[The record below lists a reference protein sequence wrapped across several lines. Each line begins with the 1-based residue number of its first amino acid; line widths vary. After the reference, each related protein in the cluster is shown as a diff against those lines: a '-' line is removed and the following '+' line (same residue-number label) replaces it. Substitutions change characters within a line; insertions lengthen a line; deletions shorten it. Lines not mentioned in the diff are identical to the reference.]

1 MEKTK
6 YRLLLENLPDA
17 FAYHQMLTDSRGKAL
32 DYVFL
37 DINPAFERMT
47 GLSKKQILGKKIS
60 EVYPKVSGLPFDWSK
75 VYGRTPAEKETIRFE
90 QYFEP
95 GGRWYEITAYSVAPG
110 FFAVIF
116 RDITENRRIQSTLK
130 ESEENLFITLHSIGD
145 GVIATDLEGKI
156 TRMNPQAEKLT
167 GWTFGESSGR
177 PLEEIFR
184 IINTKTGE
192 PAFNPVRHVIKTG
205 ETLKLSN
212 DTTLVSRSGKS
223 CQIAD
228 SAAPIRDSKGKTS
241 GAVLVFSDVTEQYL
255 ARKAQE
261 ETARRLEFVLKVT
274 RTGIDIVDGNHDLH
288 YVDHLW
294 QHRYGDPQG
303 RKCYEY
309 FKNRKTPC
317 EDCGVARAL
326 KTKEVAVFEQTL
338 PGEGN
343 RTIECHTVP
352 FQNEQGEWL
361 AAMFSVDV
369 TRRRELEEKLRFQL
383 QFERM
388 VGSISSSFLGLET
401 DRIDKMI
408 KRSLRQIG
416 EFFSVDRAVIFQ
428 LSPERTMART
438 HEWCAEGIGP
448 LAGDLKGFTGGSL
461 PWLFTQIQNMAHVYS
476 FDVDELPPEAGA
488 ESKEFNRQ
496 GIRSFLVLPFS
507 IKSNAHADG
516 FLALDTVRSKKAW
529 TAEQMDL
536 LNIVSEVIGGALSR
550 QRLEEQRN
558 EALTAL
564 KESEENLSITLHSID
579 DGVIATDTGG
589 RIKRMNLKAEKL
601 TGWTLEEAAG
611 RPIGEVFNMIN
622 IKTGGPAFNPVAHV
636 IKTGKVAGLANDTAL
651 VARDGSVRQ
660 ISDSAAPI
668 RDSKGNTSGVVMV
681 FSDVTEQ
688 YNARQALQESESRYR
703 TIVENINDGL
713 IIFDFQ
719 LKITD
724 LNETACRMLGY
735 EQGELPGASLAAI
748 TSKEDQK
755 KAPRFMEQL
764 LTNNQF
770 LFEGKLLRKDGTP
783 VPVESSL
790 KIVSREGH
798 GLIQA
803 FVRDITERKLDEQKI
818 ADYTAELEKLYLE
831 LGEEMNKAREV
842 HRRTL
847 PKKFPAIKGLSLAA
861 HYQPAKKLGGDFYD
875 VAHLGKKIVL
885 YLSDVT
891 GHGVDGA
898 LLSLFVKHTI
908 RGYLFFSPEEHIGP
922 EKILRYL
929 SDQFHLKNLSAEYFI
944 SIFLAVLDLETM
956 VLTYTAAG
964 FQDTPL
970 VSLGSGKQLRLIS
983 KGLFLSPAF
992 SDELLNLQESSL
1004 HLTPGTT
1011 ILFNT
1016 DGLTEQGVKGVYYG
1030 THLPAVFY
1038 KNSSLPP
1045 ELIVQTICEDFRSF
1059 NNGSLQGDDDI
1070 TFLVMQVDPESRI
1083 TERLELASD
1092 FAELKHLREK
1102 IASVLGCCKE
1112 AELFLT
1118 CLHEVASNAMEH
1130 GNKLDREKT
1139 VSIEMVVTNRFILA
1153 NVEDR
1158 GGGFDWRE
1166 YINRPIE
1173 LNGLSERG
1181 RGIAL
1186 ARECCDHFYYNDK
1199 GNRATLVIELKG
1211 ANGHG
1216 N

>member
-1 MEKTK
+1 MGKTK
-6 YRLLLENLPDA
+6 YRLLLKNMPDA
-17 FAYHQMLTDSRGKAL
+17 FAYYQVLTDSRGNAA

-37 DINPAFERMT
+37 DVNPAFETMT
-47 GLSKKQILGKKIS
+47 GLFKEQILGKRIT
-60 EVYPKVSGLPFDWSK
+60 EVYPEVSDLPFDWSK
-75 VYGRTPAEKETIRFE
+75 VYGRTAAEKEAIRLRHYSE
-90 QYFEP
+90 RGEN
-95 GGRWYEITAYSVAPG
+95 WYEITAYSDAPG
-110 FFAVIF
+110 FLAVIF
-116 RDITENRRIQSTLK
+116 RDITESKHFQSTLK

-167 GWTFGESSGR
+167 GWTFQESAGR
-177 PLEEIFR
+177 QVDEVFR
-184 IINTKTGE
+184 IISVRTGK
-192 PAFNPVRHVIKTG
+192 PALNPVQHVIETG
-205 ETLKLSN
+205 AILKLAN
-212 DTTLVSRSGKS
+212 DTALVSRDGRSY
-223 CQIAD
+223 QIAD
-228 SAAPIRDSKGKTS
+228 SAAPIRDGRGKIS

-261 ETARRLEFVLKVT
+261 RTTQRLEYILKVT
-274 RTGIDIVDGNHDLH
+274 RTGIDIVDGNYDLH
-288 YVDHLW
+288 YVDSLW
-294 QHRYGDPQG
+294 QHDYGNPQG

-309 FKNRKTPC
+309 FKDRKKPC
-317 EDCGVARAL
+317 EDCGVVRAL

-338 PGEGN
+338 PREGN

-352 FQNEQGEWL
+352 FQSEQGEWL

-401 DRIDKMI
+401 DRIDEVI
-408 KRSLRQIG
+408 KRSLQQIG
-416 EFFSVDRAVIFQ
+416 EFFGVDRGMIFR
-428 LSPERTMART
+428 LSPERSMAGT
-438 HEWCAEGIGP
+438 HEWRAEGVRP
-448 LAGDLKGFTGGSL
+448 LAGGLKGFTAGSL
-461 PWLFTQIQNMAHVYS
+461 PWLFAQIQNMAHVYS
-476 FDVDELPPEAGA
+476 FDIDGLPPEAEA
-488 ESKEFNRQ
+488 EREEFTRQ
-496 GIRSFLVLPFS
+496 GIKSFLILPFS

-516 FLALDTVRSKKAW
+516 FLALDTVRRKKAW
-529 TAEQMDL
+529 DEEQIEL
-536 LNIVSEVIGGALSR
+536 LNIVSEVIAGALSR
-550 QRLEEQRN
+550 QLLEKQRN
-558 EALTAL
+558 EALIAL

-579 DGVIATDTGG
+579 DGVIATDAGG

-611 RPIGEVFNMIN
+611 RPIGEVFNIIN
-622 IKTGGPAFNPVAHV
+622 IRTGGPAFNPVTHV
-636 IKTGKVAGLANDTAL
+636 IKTGEVVGLANDTAL

-668 RDSKGNTSGVVMV
+668 RDGEGNTSGVVMV

-688 YNARQALQESESRYR
+688 YNARQALQESENRYR

-724 LNETACRMLGY
+724 LNEMAYRMLGY
-735 EQGELPGASLAAI
+735 EQGELLGANLAAI
-748 TSKEDQK
+748 TSREDQK
-755 KAPRFMEQL
+755 NAPLLMEQL
-764 LTNNQF
+764 LKRDHS
-770 LFEGKLLRKDGTP
+770 LFEGKLLHKDGTP

-790 KIVSREGH
+790 KVVSREGH

-803 FVRDITERKLDEQKI
+803 FVRDITRRKLDEQKI
-818 ADYTAELEKLYLE
+818 ADYTAELERLYLE

-842 HRRTL
+842 HKRTL
-847 PKKFPAIKGLSLAA
+847 PKKFPAVKGLSLAA
-861 HYQPAKKLGGDFYD
+861 HYQPAKELGGDFYD
-875 VAHLGKKIVL
+875 VVHLGKKMVI

-898 LLSLFVKHTI
+898 MLSVFVKHTI

-929 SDQFHLKNLSAEYFI
+929 SAQFHQKNLSAEYFI

-1016 DGLTEQGVKGVYYG
+1016 DGLTEQGIKGVYYG
-1030 THLPAVFY
+1030 TLLPTVFY
-1038 KNSSLPP
+1038 RNSILPP

-1059 NNGSLQGDDDI
+1059 NNGSLQGNDDI

-1083 TERLELASD
+1083 TGQLELASD
-1092 FAELKHLREK
+1092 FAELKHLRERV
-1102 IASVLGCCKE
+1102 ISVLDGCEK

-1130 GNKLDREKT
+1130 GNRLDREKT
-1139 VSIEMVVTNRFILA
+1139 VSIEMVVTNRFIMA

-1158 GGGFDWRE
+1158 GGGFNWRE
-1166 YINRPIE
+1166 YINKPIE

-1186 ARECCDHFYYNDK
+1186 ARECCDHFFYNDK